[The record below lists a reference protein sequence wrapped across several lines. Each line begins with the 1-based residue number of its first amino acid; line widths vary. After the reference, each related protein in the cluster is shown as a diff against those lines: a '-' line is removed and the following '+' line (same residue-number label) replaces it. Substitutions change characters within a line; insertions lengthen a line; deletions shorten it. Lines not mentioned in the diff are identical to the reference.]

1 VFTLFSTWVL
11 WVVVFPLIL
20 GVAWFLIIGI
30 VLGIGALV
38 EWRRLRKAR
47 KEAED
52 AAARAKIKADPRL
65 WCFYTGP
72 HKETKSLGDL
82 TTEELKSHWDE
93 QVRRG
98 NKVVINLRKSGESDE
113 EIRSVVQDAW
123 DSRVKKVQS

>member
-1 VFTLFSTWVL
+1 M
-11 WVVVFPLIL
+11 IL

-38 EWRRLRKAR
+38 SRHKARKAR
-47 KEAED
+47 RDAEET
-52 AAARAKIKADPRL
+52 ARRAADPRL
-65 WCFYTGP
+65 WEFYTGP

-113 EIRSVVQDAW
+113 EIRSVVQDTW
-123 DSRVKKVQS
+123 DSMVKKVQS